1 MNFINQPTKVSS
13 NRTGPFNIP
22 SRRIIDPHGHP
33 IQPGLSTTAA
43 FCAFEHGLV
52 PTRNS
57 QSRPV
62 ESAHTHHTCI
72 QNYYYH
78 TLTIST
84 VTRVRIYVL
93 FYFLYIKIVLSYTQG
108 FFIIYKS
115 SQREALCAATMMHW
129 PCSKTRP
136 ECTCFSISVCPNRF
150 LNNICIRVWSPPP
163 HHAPIP
169 MNFSCSTGPSK
180 PSSLDRCRRNQVR
193 SSGFQLRLLKRG
205 RNEGT
210 ANGKNLQGCSW
221 ALSSRSHG

>member
-1 MNFINQPTKVSS
+1 MLHVCVRTFDVTGTVEIFFRTKQ
-13 NRTGPFNIP
+13 G
-22 SRRIIDPHGHP
+22 
-33 IQPGLSTTAA
+33 
-43 FCAFEHGLV
+43 
-52 PTRNS
+52 
-57 QSRPV
+57 
-62 ESAHTHHTCI
+62 ESL
-72 QNYYYH
+72 YYS
-78 TLTIST
+78 I
-84 VTRVRIYVL
+84 
-93 FYFLYIKIVLSYTQG
+93 FLYIKIVLSYTQG

-210 ANGKNLQGCSW
+210 ANGHNLQGCSW
-221 ALSSRSHG
+221 ALSSRSHGRRWAGCCTR